1 MTGVLK
7 ESSAKGEDV
16 RQNRLCFS
24 DCTDERQAEEAGR
37 GCRTAASVLTYIEDQ
52 TAQGTDQLQGQDSQ
66 NQLKVQLAGLREGVL
81 HTEEE
86 EQGCVA

>member
-1 MTGVLK
+1 MSICCSPGKAL
-7 ESSAKGEDV
+7 
-16 RQNRLCFS
+16 
-24 DCTDERQAEEAGR
+24 TDRKPGAWWMEKICPQRQAEEAGR

-86 EQGCVA
+86 EQGCV